1 MTRLIKYIIFSLLL
15 TNMAAAQIDIP
26 ITPPVNPPKTPVDPP
41 GPREPISVRPDP
53 SRPGGG
59 DFDGKFYE
67 YCGPS
72 WLGYKCNFL
81 RSDGVAKMRDVSN
94 AYKAKQVSSYQKEM
108 DAATAKVDKD
118 LASLREGLVA
128 PDSEEGKQIR
138 AKLDA
143 AKGLKANAATID
155 NATLQFQET
164 ATTDINSTVDVS
176 FGLAYKESDKKDYEP
191 EARKVNLV
199 VGERFI
205 KSKIKREQDRA
216 EAIESQIKNG
226 SYANKDDRLAM
237 VRSGRVALEISA
249 QSLQQ
254 GDVAKSNF
262 ALKVGTVFLDT
273 AISLTPVLGWAKD
286 GWEAVTGRNLLTG
299 EKLSGFERSMAVVG
313 VLTAGIGSKLAIA
326 GKAAVLVDVLRA
338 GKAAE
343 EAADVAKVASRAAEI
358 AEAAAKAGVKEK
370 SVIDEVAGFMKEGL
384 PCTASVLPNRN
395 TIEKFLSIFVPVA
408 YAADCIPG
416 SVEQTVKSVFDTA
429 ADLKSQF
436 GGNVP
441 WASTTKA
448 PDSGVNA
455 AKHWVKHSS
464 EFPELKNAQEY
475 IEKASDFIKAPP
487 ADTMSKFARNG
498 SDKVLYNPSSNTLL
512 IHNSNSVPSTMYRPS
527 PASHGY
533 PTNLDY
539 FTNHPF

>member
-1 MTRLIKYIIFSLLL
+1 MTRLIKYIIFSLLF

-26 ITPPVNPPKTPVDPP
+26 ITPPVNPPRTPVDPP

-59 DFDGKFYE
+59 DFDGKYYE

-108 DAATAKVDKD
+108 DAATANVDRD
-118 LASLREGLVA
+118 LASLREGLVS
-128 PDSEEGKQIR
+128 PDSEEGKHIR

-155 NATLQFQET
+155 NATIQFQET

-191 EARKVNLV
+191 EARKVNLAI
-199 VGERFI
+199 GERFI

-216 EAIESQIKNG
+216 DAIESQIKNG
-226 SYANKDDRLAM
+226 LYADKDSRLAM
-237 VRSGRVALEISA
+237 VNSGRVALEISA

-273 AISLTPVLGWAKD
+273 AISVTPVLGWAKD

-299 EKLSGFERSMAVVG
+299 EKLSGFERTMAVVG

-370 SVIDEVAGFMKEGL
+370 SIIDEVAAAVKEGM
-384 PCTASVLPNRN
+384 PCSVAMNSV
-395 TIEKFLSIFVPVA
+395 KFFLLKLFEDVA
-408 YAADCIPG
+408 YAGGCLPG
-416 SVEQTVKSVFDTA
+416 SAESAIKDALEESGEVIKNLTPKKVIAYLQNVE
-429 ADLKSQF
+429 
-436 GGNVP
+436 NVP
-441 WASTTKA
+441 KPQLVEDMKSIGLQVKGSS
-448 PDSGVNA
+448 PDGRFMEFIDSQTRVRAKIHPPDKVTSYDHLHIYDKSGN
-455 AKHWVKHSS
+455 S
-464 EFPELKNAQEY
+464 L
-475 IEKASDFIKAPP
+475 
-487 ADTMSKFARNG
+487 
-498 SDKVLYNPSSNTLL
+498 DKVLNIVSSK
-512 IHNSNSVPSTMYRPS
+512 S
-527 PASHGY
+527 PDAHIPISGG
-533 PTNLDY
+533 
-539 FTNHPF
+539 